1 MTTGTLS
8 DFKIYDDQFFG
19 GMVETL
25 TQFSTVF
32 NEASNNALRVVTNM
46 QRGQYA
52 YESFMQNISG
62 LVTRRDP
69 TSMSAASKL
78 KLTQAEMVSVKCNRK
93 IGPVSNTLDSFRKI
107 LESADQES
115 FSFLLGTQIA
125 KAVEVEYVDTM
136 LNALGGALLN
146 ISGLVTRDST
156 SKLSTDKLVTG
167 LSKFGDSADKIGVFV
182 MHSKPY
188 YDLVKNQISSN
199 ITGVANFNVA
209 TATPVT
215 LNRPVIVTDSASL
228 IYHPGGSNDAD
239 EYLTLGLTAGAA
251 IIEESEERMIFSDI
265 IGGGENLE
273 LLLQG
278 EYAYNLGLKGL
289 RYDVSSGGANPNA
302 TAIGTGTNWDTQ
314 MASNKSLPGVLIR
327 TI

>member
-1 MTTGTLS
+1 MATGVAT

-25 TQFSTVF
+25 SQFSQVF
-32 NEASNNALRVVTNM
+32 NQASNNALRVITSM
-46 QRGQYA
+46 QKGNYA
-52 YESFMQNISG
+52 YESFMQNIAS
-62 LVTRRDP
+62 LVSRRDNTVM
-69 TSMSAASKL
+69 TSATKL
-78 KLTQAEMVSVKCNRK
+78 KLTQAETVSVKCNRK
-93 IGPVSNTLDSFRKI
+93 IGPVSNSLDSFRKI
-107 LESADQES
+107 MQQANQES

-136 LNALGGALLN
+136 LAALSGALLN
-146 ISGLVTRDST
+146 ITALTTRDST
-156 SKLSTDKLVTG
+156 SKLSTDKLVTA
-167 LSKFGDSADKIGVFV
+167 LSKFGDSADKIVVYV

-188 YDLVKNQISSN
+188 YDLVKNQITAN
-199 ITGVANFNVA
+199 TTGISNFNIA
-209 TATPVT
+209 SATPVT

-228 IYHPGGSNDAD
+228 VYHPGGSNDAD

-251 IIEESEERMIFSDI
+251 TIEESEERMIFSDI
-265 IGGGENLE
+265 LGGNENLE

-278 EYAYNLGLKGL
+278 EYAYNLGLKGM

-302 TAIGTGTNWDTQ
+302 AAIATGTNWDTQ
-314 MASNKSLPGVLIR
+314 MASNKNLPGVIIR